1 MCEDVLEASGIES
14 FGVLCEGALG
24 VVLPDSPGDALRV

>member
-1 MCEDVLEASGIES
+1 MCKDVLESSGIES
-14 FGVLCEGALG
+14 FGDLGEGALG